1 MLSDAQRE
9 TLISLAAQYG
19 TEEEDGGLRTEYRWN
34 AMHDRTCPAIV
45 TDRPI
50 GLVEHAAAN
59 GIFGAKI
66 NRIGVD
72 FVVYW
77 PNL

>member
-1 MLSDAQRE
+1 MISDEQRE
-9 TLISLAAQYG
+9 HLIDLAARFS
-19 TEEEDGGLRTEYRWN
+19 TEEENGGLRTEYRWN

-72 FVVYW
+72 FVVCW